1 MEGPPPFVY
10 APVELQGGGVSVAA
24 CCSVENTLLES
35 EVEIGSGVC
44 VDPAGLVLTAGHVA
58 PEVGCF
64 RVVAF
69 SDGVTFWGEAIAVS
83 EEYDL
88 ALLKLHTNTD
98 THDMALVKKKTT
110 KKTKKKTT
118 TKRKRTKAATFPF
131 AELNDGPPVVKD
143 KLLCVGQPGRPRG
156 ERLELTSGKV
166 EAVIKDPLS
175 RQDNVDTDG
184 GLVHSCPTFAGN
196 SGSALLLARNGRLVG
211 IHTGYNCMRFSY
223 QGTTFEAIR
232 AFLAPL
238 IASSTPAMTSDVDT
252 IKNSKKKCF

>member
-1 MEGPPPFVY
+1 
-10 APVELQGGGVSVAA
+10 
-24 CCSVENTLLES
+24 VENTLLES

-44 VDPAGLVLTAGHVA
+44 VDPTGLVLTAGHVA

-88 ALLKLHTNTD
+88 ALLKLHT
-98 THDMALVKKKTT
+98 HDMAWVKKK
-110 KKTKKKTT
+110 KKTKKKTK
-118 TKRKRTKAATFPF
+118 TKRKRTKRATFPF

-211 IHTGYNCMRFSY
+211 IHTGYNCMKEKGGY
-223 QGTTFEAIR
+223 KV
-232 AFLAPL
+232 FLTHHL
-238 IASSTPAMTSDVDT
+238 FCTPKVCIHGMHVHS
-252 IKNSKKKCF
+252 